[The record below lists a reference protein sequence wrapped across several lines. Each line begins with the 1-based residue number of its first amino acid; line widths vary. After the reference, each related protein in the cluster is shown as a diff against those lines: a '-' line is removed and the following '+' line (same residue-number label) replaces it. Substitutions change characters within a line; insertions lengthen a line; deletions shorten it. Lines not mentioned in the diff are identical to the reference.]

1 MNAEDGRDAT
11 SFPLDMEALI
21 APRTSV
27 EPTSILAEPLF
38 EAAAIQEL
46 QNSTSCFTPPCQR
59 KKKPMRNTPKKTKSV
74 VTDAA
79 AATTDQFLMKAAAI
93 NLEAKIIKQLA
104 NLSSAPAP
112 QGACTRR
119 MDS

>member
-59 KKKPMRNTPKKTKSV
+59 KKKPMQNTPKKNTISS
-74 VTDAA
+74 DRCCCC
-79 AATTDQFLMKAAAI
+79 DNRSILMKAAAI

-112 QGACTRR
+112 QGAADRWITR
-119 MDS
+119 

>member
-38 EAAAIQEL
+38 EAVAIQEL

-59 KKKPMRNTPKKTKSV
+59 KKKPMQNTHPKKKPQSV
-74 VTDAA
+74 VAGGAA

-93 NLEAKIIKQLA
+93 NLEAKIF
-104 NLSSAPAP
+104 
-112 QGACTRR
+112 
-119 MDS
+119 